1 MTKEELW
8 QHIQDWHWSFPRV
21 KDRMQAE
28 GLAWPPGPEIAHRGN
43 PFAVRI
49 EPPLN
54 GKFFAQLLAS

>member
-28 GLAWPPGPEIAHRGN
+28 GLAWPPHPRPSGPGSTFTLR
-43 PFAVRI
+43 PR
-49 EPPLN
+49 PPLN
-54 GKFFAQLLAS
+54 GKIFAQLLAS